1 MAQDCDMTPRLQ
13 FWYRNSKDRTSIE
26 WWCDAVDRIRDQKGW
41 NNEQGKK
48 SAASVAVDSLREEAV
63 LLMTIS
69 ERPTILSAE
78 YSAK

>member
-1 MAQDCDMTPRLQ
+1 
-13 FWYRNSKDRTSIE
+13 
-26 WWCDAVDRIRDQKGW
+26 
-41 NNEQGKK
+41 
-48 SAASVAVDSLREEAV
+48 VAVDSLREEAV